1 MNRLRALSLICFG
14 FVTACS
20 GAEDVAAP
28 EQPALKGTL
37 VVSDAAPAPDGTS
50 SGSPITYAFASLPT
64 GTLSGM
70 AAATVRNRTTGQSVT
85 ASVIEDGA
93 VDPVRLPA
101 TTGDTIELTAVGGGG
116 DEHTFLGQ
124 VKKRVPPV
132 VVRSDPGMGVTD
144 APALLRVRV
153 VFSEPLTIA
162 TVTNSSVILLLRD
175 QPVAGSVVLSPDGL
189 TAEFVPEDSLV
200 AGATYTLV
208 VTRSIE
214 DRTGDSLVQEYRTEF
229 TVEPYTGPTIAFAS
243 VETGSE
249 FSCALGR
256 QGEVYCWGRGE
267 SGQLGVSDLADHHRP
282 TRIGVPSRAVELR
295 AGLRDACALTDGHV
309 AMCWGMPY
317 YHYARYPRPG
327 DRFLTPEPTPVFGT
341 EPMLHVAAGGGRMCA
356 LDQTRA
362 LLCFGARESEQG
374 FVRIFQDGVEIP
386 EVVLADT
393 ALIAVSVAVNHDCYV
408 ISNGVAYCA
417 GENQYGQ
424 LGDGNRNA
432 ASDTLPP
439 VRVAGDLRFTAITAG
454 KDFTC
459 GLADSKA
466 YCWGWNAQ
474 GELGM
479 GNYAEVYVP
488 SLVAGELQ
496 FSQIDAGSYHTCGLT
511 LGGLAY
517 CWGDNRM
524 GQLGDGTR
532 AQRPAPVSVIGGL
545 RFHTISTG
553 VDQTCGVTLDD
564 VLYCWGGNRAGQLGD
579 GSTSDALTPIK
590 AAYQR

>member
-1 MNRLRALSLICFG
+1 MNRIRTLSLICLG

-50 SGSPITYAFASLPT
+50 SGSSITYAFASLPT
-64 GTLSGM
+64 GTLSGI
-70 AAATVRNRTTGQSVT
+70 AAATVRNRTTGESVA
-85 ASVIEDGA
+85 ASVLRDGA

-101 TTGDTIELTAVGGGG
+101 ATGDTIELTAVDGGG
-116 DEHTFLGQ
+116 DEHTYLGQ

-162 TVTNSSVILLLRD
+162 TVTNGTVMLLLRD
-175 QPVAGSVVLSPDGL
+175 QPVDGRVELSPDGL

-200 AGATYTLV
+200 AGGTYTLV
-208 VTRSIE
+208 VTRSVE

-243 VETGSE
+243 VVTGRE

-267 SGQLGVSDLADHHRP
+267 SGQLGVPDRANHHRP
-282 TRIGVPSRAVELR
+282 TRIGVPSRAVELS
-295 AGLRDACALTDGHV
+295 AGLRAACALTDGQV

-317 YHYARYPRPG
+317 YDYAQYPKPL
-327 DRFLTPEPTPVFGT
+327 DRFFTPEPTAVFGT
-341 EPMLHVAAGGGRMCA
+341 GPILQVAAGGGRMCA
-356 LDQTRA
+356 LDHMRS
-362 LLCFGARESEQG
+362 LLCFGERHMEER
-374 FVRIFQDGVEIP
+374 FTRVPQDGVERP
-386 EVVLADT
+386 KLMLTDT
-393 ALIAVSVAVNHDCYV
+393 SLIEVSVAVNHDCYV
-408 ISNGVAYCA
+408 DSSRVAYCA
-417 GENQYGQ
+417 GDNRYGQ
-424 LGDGNRNA
+424 LGDGARYVGW
-432 ASDTLPP
+432 DTLPP
-439 VRVAGDLRFTAITAG
+439 VHVAGDLRFTAITAG
-454 KDFTC
+454 NDFTC
-459 GLADSKA
+459 GLVEAKA

-474 GELGM
+474 GELGL
-479 GNYAEVYVP
+479 GAYPDRNVP
-488 SLVAGELQ
+488 SPVAGELR
-496 FSQIDAGSYHTCGLT
+496 FSLIDAGSYHTCGLT
-511 LGGLAY
+511 LEGVVY

-532 AQRPAPVSVIGGL
+532 TQRPAPVSVIGGL
-545 RFHTISTG
+545 RFRSISAG